1 LSRATMKSLRRHHII
16 LALCCLIAL
25 GLPLTGKA
33 QFYNGSQ
40 ISFGKNRVQHQ
51 DFNWNWLRGE
61 KYDVYYY
68 PTSKELAQYAYF
80 KAPQYIAEIERL
92 LNYTS
97 NHKLQ
102 IIVYNTQADFRESNF
117 AFDNE
122 DFYNQ
127 GGITNIYG
135 SKMYLYF
142 DGNHAHFDRMLKS
155 GLMSI
160 YAHWLV
166 DGNSVGS
173 NMTAEHLMSIPS
185 WFYDGL
191 SSYYGEHWNSDIDAK
206 LKDGIL
212 ERRFGDFG
220 ELEPA
225 DATIAAHSF
234 WKYIVDLYGEQSIAR
249 ILYATRATKS
259 ADRGFSYALGVSYR
273 AQVVNWFKYYY
284 VMFYPDQSRAMPDG
298 DELLKHPRT
307 KRNYQNFCFHPEED
321 GYAYVTNEGGQIRVW
336 LKRPDQKRATCIYKR
351 YEKIEDNPDFSY
363 PLIAWHPDGDL
374 LGMTM
379 ELKGRCYYYP
389 YDLKKKKWGKRFL
402 VDVEKIT
409 SWQYAPD
416 GQTMVFSGFKG
427 GQSDI
432 FIYSFLA
439 RSFQNLTRDFYDDY
453 NPVFINSKQIVFASN
468 RPKDTILLKDKFTKA
483 KGQAHYDLFLY
494 DYGNKSP
501 ALLRL
506 TNTSFADEQ
515 CVQRYS
521 KQQLLYLSN
530 KDGLVNRYIARIDS
544 AISRIDTAIHYSHFA
559 KSSPLTDGAYSI
571 RQQAYQPYTQTI
583 ADIIYKG
590 KVNRI
595 YRKPLELEPI
605 AEVTPSVFHNKLVN
619 ESAAPKDTGIVKTK
633 TVKKVTVNHVEHGF
647 FQVYANEEETDN
659 TSADSSA
666 NGFAEKEFY
675 IPVGTGYR
683 VQYTINKV
691 ITQADF
697 SFLNTS
703 YQQFEGGTSPIY
715 LNTGFNALFML
726 GITDLFEDYR
736 VTGGFRLS
744 VDLSNTEFMLSYE
757 NLSKRIDRQIV
768 AYRQSLTSSSSTYP
782 YTQTAN
788 SLFYILKFPFNK
800 TSSIRLS
807 LNGRYETNVIRA
819 LSEGSLKEP
828 TTRHLWG
835 GVKLE
840 YIFDSSKELYTNL
853 WRGTKIKLFAEY
865 EQRAEKETQNLFV
878 VGFDARRSFKLYK
891 KMTFAV
897 RLAASANTGSAR
909 LVYYMGGTDNWINA
923 KFNSNIWVDLSKNYA
938 YQTLA
943 TNMRGFQQNI
953 RNGTSFVLLS
963 GELRVP
969 FVQLIAGHN
978 VSSNFFNSMQLNL
991 FGDYGTAWT
1000 GLTPYSEDNCLY
1012 TRYIVSG
1019 PITAMVKRQVDPFVG
1034 GFGVGLRCSL
1044 LGYFLRFDYAW
1055 GVEDSKIANKKGMFM
1070 FSLCTD
1076 F

>member
-1 LSRATMKSLRRHHII
+1 MTRISRNLATI
-16 LALCCLIAL
+16 ALCCLTAL
-25 GLPLTGKA
+25 SIPFSGKA

-51 DFNWNWLRGE
+51 NFNWNWLRGE

-68 PTSKELAQYAYF
+68 PTSKALAQYAYF
-80 KAPQYIAEIERL
+80 KAPQYIAEIEKL

-117 AFDNE
+117 AFDDE

-135 SKMYLYF
+135 TKMYLYF
-142 DGNHAHFDRMLKS
+142 DGNHAHFDQMLKS
-155 GLMSI
+155 GLMNI

-166 DGNSVGS
+166 EGASVGS
-173 NMTAEHLMSIPS
+173 NMTAEYLMRIPH
-185 WFYDGL
+185 WFFDGL
-191 SSYYGEHWNSDIDAK
+191 SSYYGEPWNNDIDAK

-212 ERRFGDFG
+212 GKRYGDFN
-220 ELEPA
+220 ELEPT

-234 WKYIVDLYGEQSIAR
+234 WRYVVETYGEKSIAR
-249 ILYATRATKS
+249 ILYATRSTKS
-259 ADRGFSYALGVSYR
+259 ADHGFAYALNVPYNTLL
-273 AQVVNWFKYYY
+273 VNWFKYYY
-284 VMFYPDQSRAMPDG
+284 VMFHPDQSRTMPDG
-298 DELLKHPRT
+298 EELVKHPKV

-336 LKRPDQKRATCIYKR
+336 LKSPARNRATCIYRR
-351 YEKIEDNPDFSY
+351 YEKIEDNPDLTY
-363 PLIAWHPDGDL
+363 PLLAWHPEGEI

-389 YDLKKKKWGKRFL
+389 YDLGKRKWGKRFL

-409 SWQYAPD
+409 SWQYSPD
-416 GQTMVFSGFKG
+416 GQTMVFSGFQN

-439 RSFQNLTRDFYDDY
+439 HSFQNLTKDFYDDY

-468 RPKDTILLKDKFTKA
+468 RPIDTILLKDKFTNA
-483 KGQAHYDLFLY
+483 KGQKHYDLFLY
-494 DYGNKSP
+494 DYGTSNP
-501 ALLRL
+501 ALMRI
-506 TNTSFADEQ
+506 TNTPLAEEFDI
-515 CVQRYS
+515 QRYS
-521 KQQLLYLSN
+521 KNQILYLSN
-530 KDGLVNRYIARIDS
+530 KDGLVNRYTARFDS
-544 AISRIDTAIHYSHFA
+544 IISRIDTAIHYAHFA
-559 KSSPLTDGAYSI
+559 KNSPLTDGAYNI
-571 RQQAYQPYTQTI
+571 EEQDYQPYTQTI
-583 ADIIYKG
+583 ADIIHKD

-595 YRKPLELEPI
+595 YRQKFDLEPI
-605 AEVTPSVFHNKLVN
+605 SELSPSVFHNKIAI
-619 ESAAPKDTGIVKTK
+619 EAATDADSTSDAKNA
-633 TVKKVTVNHVEHGF
+633 KKGSETNQLEHGF
-647 FQVYANEEETDN
+647 FQVYANDLLSGNNQTDS
-659 TSADSSA
+659 TSGDLT
-666 NGFAEKEFY
+666 EKEFY
-675 IPVGTGYR
+675 IPVGVGYR

-703 YQQFEGGTSPIY
+703 YQQFEGGTAPIY

-744 VDLSNTEFMLSYE
+744 VDLSNTEFMISYE
-757 NLSKRIDRQIV
+757 NLSRRIDRQIV
-768 AYRQSLTSSSSTYP
+768 AYRQSLTSTSGTNP
-782 YTQTAN
+782 YKQTAN
-788 SLFYILKFPFNK
+788 SLWYVLKFPFNK
-800 TSSIRLS
+800 TNSLRLS
-807 LNGRYETNVIRA
+807 LKGRYETNIIQALNENTLRA
-819 LSEGSLKEP
+819 P
-828 TTRHLWG
+828 NTHHLWG

-840 YIFDSSKELYTNL
+840 YIFDSSKEMYTNL
-853 WRGTKIKLFAEY
+853 WRGTKVKVFAEY
-865 EQRAEKETQNLFV
+865 EQRLEKETQNLLV
-878 VGFDARRSFKLYK
+878 LGFDARRSFKLYK

-897 RLAASANTGSAR
+897 RLSASTNTGSAR

-923 KFNSNIWVDLSKNYA
+923 KFNSSIWVDQSKNYA

-969 FVQLIAGHN
+969 FVQLIAGRN
-978 VSSNFFNSMQLNL
+978 VSLNFFNSMQLNL
-991 FGDYGTAWT
+991 FGDLGTAWT

-1012 TRYIVSG
+1012 TRYITSG
-1019 PITAMVKRQVDPFVG
+1019 PISVMVKRQVDPFVG

-1055 GVEDSKIANKKGMFM
+1055 GVEDHKIANKKGLFL
-1070 FSLCTD
+1070 FSLSTD